1 MRIRS
6 VLKHSTMA
14 VLEGALVASL
24 VVGLMAGTA
33 LAGKPGGGGGH
44 GKPGGSGTSPATV
57 AVNPNIVGVGV
68 SYTVSGCGYKAGAPL
83 DVKLYSSTA
92 NLVLFTGGDAAGC
105 FSLTNKTWDA
115 SSIRVEAWQYTGS
128 WALMANTSF
137 TVQ

>member
-33 LAGKPGGGGGH
+33 LAGKGGGGGGGH
-44 GKPGGSGTSPATV
+44 GKPGAGTSSATV
-57 AVNPNIVGVGV
+57 AVNPNTVGVGV
-68 SYTVSGCGYKAGAPL
+68 SYTVSGCGYKPGAPV

-92 NLVLFTGGDAAGC
+92 NLVLFTGGDASGC
-105 FSLTNKTWDA
+105 FSLSNKTWDA
-115 SSIRVEAWQYTGS
+115 SSIRVESWQYTGS